1 MLRTGHIVILCAL
14 ALLTIG
20 VVMVNSAE
28 MAVNPIAAAEAG
40 PTANIADPTAPAV
53 GVAEGGVTFKSI
65 ATSTASTHMLLAL
78 AALAL
83 CAFLPLNLV
92 SAAAQNAPRLFHPL
106 VLLTALTA
114 CILILLSTVYW
125 PGISRPVN
133 GSHRWVTIGP
143 FRSIQPSELAKWLL
157 IWVVAAYAL
166 WLGREGLA
174 RFWAGFFPPLAAI
187 ALVSAFVV
195 LEDLGTGV
203 LMALAASLVLLAAG
217 GRILHF
223 ALFLPLGIL
232 GVVAAIIQNPYRIQR
247 VTSFL
252 DPYADPQDSGFHM
265 IQSMATVAGGGV
277 TGRGLGNGLQKFG
290 YLPED
295 QTDFLFAII
304 CEELGLAGA
313 LLTLTLYAVLAW
325 SVYAIIRRTDD
336 ALLRL
341 GALGILATI
350 VLQASINL
358 IVVTGLGPTK
368 GIALPLLS
376 AGGTGWIL
384 TAACLGLVVAIDRHA
399 QQAAGEPASDRP
411 VSSEDIPDPVP
422 A

>member
-14 ALLTIG
+14 ALLTLG

-28 MAVNPIAAAEAG
+28 MAVNPISSSATLDDA
-40 PTANIADPTAPAV
+40 TANTSPGIAKN
-53 GVAEGGVTFKSI
+53 GVTFRSI
-65 ATSTASTHMLLAL
+65 ATSTASKHLLLAL
-78 AALAL
+78 AALTIA
-83 CAFLPLNLV
+83 AF
-92 SAAAQNAPRLFHPL
+92 APIGLLRSTITRLGRRFNP
-106 VLLTALTA
+106 
-114 CILILLSTVYW
+114 LILLGILAVGTVAILSTVYW

-133 GSHRWVTIGP
+133 GSHRWVTLGP
-143 FRSIQPSELAKWLL
+143 LHSLQPSELAKWLL
-157 IWVVAAYAL
+157 IWIIAAYAV
-166 WLGREGLA
+166 WKGRDGLA
-174 RFWAGFFPPLAAI
+174 KFWTGFFPAVVAI
-187 ALVSAFVV
+187 GLVCSFVV

-203 LMALAASLVLLAAG
+203 LMAAAASLVLLAAG

-223 ALFLPLGIL
+223 ALPVPIALVGI
-232 GVVAAIIQNPYRIQR
+232 AIAIIQNPYRIQR

-252 DPYADPQDSGFHM
+252 DPYADPQNSGFHM
-265 IQSMATVAGGGV
+265 IQSMATVAGGGI

-313 LLTLTLYAVLAW
+313 LLTLTLYAVLAFAIL
-325 SVYAIIRRTDD
+325 SVVQRTRST
-336 ALLRL
+336 LLRL

-350 VLQASINL
+350 TIQASINL
-358 IVVTGLGPTK
+358 LVVTGLGPTK

-384 TAACLGLVVAIDRHA
+384 TAACLGLIVAIDRHTPRD
-399 QQAAGEPASDRP
+399 EPAFEPDL
-411 VSSEDIPDPVP
+411 DPVP

>member
-28 MAVNPIAAAEAG
+28 MAVNPIATAGTATDSAEIIDAV
-40 PTANIADPTAPAV
+40 APAV
-53 GVAEGGVTFKSI
+53 GVAEDGVTFESI
-65 ATSTASTHMLLAL
+65 ATSTASKHMLFAL
-78 AALAL
+78 AALAIA
-83 CAFLPLNLV
+83 AFIPLGLV
-92 SAAAQNAPRLFHPL
+92 GSAVQRIGRAFNPIVLLAAA
-106 VLLTALTA
+106 TAA
-114 CILILLSTVYW
+114 VVIVLSTVYW
-125 PGISRPVN
+125 PGIARPVN

-143 FRSIQPSELAKWLL
+143 LRSIQPSELAKWVL
-157 IWVVAAYAL
+157 IWVIAAYAV
-166 WLGREGLA
+166 WLGRDRLA
-174 RFWAGFFPPLAAI
+174 RFWTGFVPAVAAI
-187 ALVSAFVV
+187 GIVSAFVV
-195 LEDLGTGV
+195 IEDLGTGV
-203 LMALAASLVLLAAG
+203 LMAVAASLVLLAAG

-223 ALFLPLGIL
+223 ALFVPLGLVGI
-232 GVVAAIIQNPYRIQR
+232 GAAIIQNPYRIQR
-247 VTSFL
+247 VSSFL
-252 DPYADPQDSGFHM
+252 DPYADPQNSGFHM

-313 LLTLTLYAVLAW
+313 LLTLTLYAILAW
-325 SVYAIIRRTDD
+325 SILSIVRRTESP
-336 ALLRL
+336 LLRL
-341 GALGILATI
+341 AALGIMATI
-350 VLQASINL
+350 TIQASINL

-384 TAACLGLVVAIDRHA
+384 TAACLGLVVAIDR
-399 QQAAGEPASDRP
+399 QTRPSRLQDEAGA
-411 VSSEDIPDPVP
+411 PDPVP